1 MSKYQWLLFLHVTG
15 AFLLAGGVIVAIA
28 LSLAARRRERPSEVA
43 LLLGLVRVAVPVI
56 GIGALFTL
64 VFGLWLV
71 HASQR
76 GYGYGQAWV
85 ILAVVF
91 WVIGNGLGGAGGR
104 YEKTAGDRAR
114 ELAAA
119 GDAPSPELRALLNA
133 PRSLFL
139 NYGGA
144 LAIVVVLVLMIWK
157 PGA

>member
-15 AFLLAGGVIVAIA
+15 AFFLAGGVIVAIA
-28 LSLAARRRERPSEVA
+28 LSVAARRRERPSEIA
-43 LLLGLVRVAVPVI
+43 LLLGLVRIVIPVI
-56 GIGALFTL
+56 GIGAAFTL

-71 HASQR
+71 HAAQR
-76 GYGYGQAWV
+76 GYGYGQTWV

-91 WVIGNGLGGAGGR
+91 WVIGNALGGAGGKH
-104 YEKTAGDRAR
+104 EKAAGTRAR
-114 ELAAA
+114 ELADA
-119 GDAPSPELRALLNA
+119 GDAPSSELRELLNS

-144 LAIVVVLVLMIWK
+144 AAIVIVLVLMVWK

>member
-15 AFLLAGGVIVAIA
+15 AFFLAGGVIVAIA

-43 LLLGLVRVAVPVI
+43 LLLGLVRIVVPVI
-56 GIGALFTL
+56 GIGAAFTL
-64 VFGLWLV
+64 IFGLWLV
-71 HASQR
+71 HAAER
-76 GYGYGQAWV
+76 GYGYGQMWV
-85 ILAVVF
+85 IFAVVF
-91 WVIGNGLGGAGGR
+91 WAIGNALGGVGGR
-104 YEKTAGDRAR
+104 FEKTTGDRAR

-119 GDAPSPELRALLNA
+119 GDAPSPELRALLNS

-144 LAIVVVLVLMIWK
+144 TAIVIVLILMVWK

>member
-15 AFLLAGGVIVAIA
+15 AFFLAGGVIVAIA

-56 GIGALFTL
+56 GIGAAFTL
-64 VFGLWLV
+64 IFGLWLV
-71 HASQR
+71 HAAQR
-76 GYGYGQAWV
+76 GYGYDQTWV

-91 WVIGNGLGGAGGR
+91 WAIGNALGGAGGR
-104 YEKTAGDRAR
+104 FEKTAGDRAR

-119 GDAPSPELRALLNA
+119 GDVPSPELRTLLNS
-133 PRSLFL
+133 PCSLFL

-144 LAIVVVLVLMIWK
+144 TAIVIVLILMVWK